1 MQNPIAAVVEGG
13 IRGLCQG
20 VPNAIGVFQ
29 RNRAVNQIIDRAGQ
43 AGVPLAEDGIRGAGR
58 LVDDGLRNAGELV
71 NHGARRVGSVAED
84 GIRNVGD
91 AADQWNRTVQA
102 GTVEAAREAR
112 DSYRDVKREVGEWN
126 HLLRKFTVLTGRN
139 LLVWISV
146 CGVGAVGAVWQRVFC
161 TPDNQ
166 TWLCTTASI
175 GSMVVFASIGCLA
188 YQILHINVQKIR
200 EMKDKPDD
208 LSQRDF
214 QLIDPEMTSTSGRL
228 MLQQVF
234 SPHPDSASA
243 SNSVETVQGVV
254 GDLPGIVVPSDVEI
268 VSSPA
273 VISEDPIR
281 CLFGK
286 IDANRERRKILRE
299 ESLKALNHI

>member
-1 MQNPIAAVVEGG
+1 MAVPIAAVVEGG

-20 VPNAIGVFQ
+20 VPQAIGVFQ
-29 RNRAVNQIIDRAGQ
+29 RNRVVNQIIDRAGQ

-58 LVDDGLRNAGELV
+58 LVDDGLRNAGNIV
-71 NHGARRVGSVAED
+71 NDGARRVGQVAED

-161 TPDNQ
+161 TPDSQ
-166 TWLCTTASI
+166 SWLCTTASL
-175 GSMVVFASIGCLA
+175 GSMLVFASMGGLA
-188 YQILHINVQKIR
+188 YQILSINVQKIR

-208 LSQRDF
+208 LSIR
-214 QLIDPEMTSTSGRL
+214 
-228 MLQQVF
+228 
-234 SPHPDSASA
+234 
-243 SNSVETVQGVV
+243 
-254 GDLPGIVVPSDVEI
+254 
-268 VSSPA
+268 
-273 VISEDPIR
+273 ISEQFDSSNLSLGIQSGVIGAR
-281 CLFGK
+281 GV
-286 IDANRERRKILRE
+286 REQTDDNGMRNSSCPGEISSSVGGEASQISHQDNELNDVLDQIQERRRKINILRE
-299 ESLKALNHI
+299 RARESIKHI

>member
-1 MQNPIAAVVEGG
+1 MSNPIAAVVEGG

-112 DSYRDVKREVGEWN
+112 DSYRDLKREVGEWN

-166 TWLCTTASI
+166 NWLCTTASI

-188 YQILHINVQKIR
+188 YQILNINVQKIR

-208 LSQRDF
+208 LSRTDFQQHDSSRLSPRIQSEVNTASLLHEQRDEIGSGNF
-214 QLIDPEMTSTSGRL
+214 PASDEITSSLAEAPRVPV
-228 MLQQVF
+228 QV
-234 SPHPDSASA
+234 
-243 SNSVETVQGVV
+243 N
-254 GDLPGIVVPSDVEI
+254 DLNDVLERI
-268 VSSPA
+268 
-273 VISEDPIR
+273 E
-281 CLFGK
+281 
-286 IDANRERRKILRE
+286 ERRKKINLLRE
-299 ESLKALNHI
+299 RARESIKHI